1 MDTGHDEL
9 REACG
14 LYVLGALDP
23 AEHAR
28 LVAHLRTCDECA
40 STVDSLRQVVG
51 SLPFAVPQV
60 APPPELRG
68 RVLSAA
74 ARVRPPRSSADA
86 TTAGAS
92 LVTKAPRRNRALAA
106 GWLAAAAATVI
117 AVVLWGQV
125 SSLQTRLGDADARL
139 TDVSR
144 RLDDSER
151 RLQES
156 TSETSAVRQRLAV
169 LTAADALE
177 LRLVGQPPARQAS
190 ARAFVSGTRGLLFA
204 ASNLPALPA
213 GRTYQIW
220 YLTRGAP
227 ISAGLMQPDAQGNA
241 TEAFVVP
248 PNLATPAGMAVS
260 LEPDGGVPAPTGAIY
275 LATQ

>member
-1 MDTGHDEL
+1 MDTEHDAL
-9 REACG
+9 RDAYG
-14 LYVLGALDP
+14 LYVLGALEP

-40 STVDSLRQVVG
+40 STVKSLREVAG
-51 SLPFAVPQV
+51 ALAFGVPQV
-60 APPPELRG
+60 APSPALRS

-74 ARVRPPRSSADA
+74 ARVRTPRIGVQATALRPPPVTATSRRS
-86 TTAGAS
+86 
-92 LVTKAPRRNRALAA
+92 RALVA
-106 GWLAAAAATVI
+106 GWLAAAAA
-117 AVVLWGQV
+117 AVVAVAFWSQAT
-125 SSLQTRLGDADARL
+125 SLQTRLADADTRL
-139 TDVSR
+139 ADLSR
-144 RLDDSER
+144 RLDSSER

-156 TSETSAVRQRLAV
+156 TNETSAVRQRLAV
-169 LTAADALE
+169 LTAADAIE
-177 LRLVGQPPARQAS
+177 LRLVGQPPARQSS
-190 ARAFVSGTRGLLFA
+190 ARAFVSRTRGVLFA

-227 ISAGLMQPDAQGNA
+227 ISAGLVQPDAQGNA
-241 TEAFVVP
+241 TESFGVP
-248 PNLATPAGMAVS
+248 ADLAAPAGMAVS

>member
-40 STVDSLRQVVG
+40 GTVDSLRQVAA

-60 APPPELRG
+60 APSPELRG

-74 ARVRPPRSSADA
+74 ARVRPPRSGAYA
-86 TTAGAS
+86 TTATS
-92 LVTKAPRRNRALAA
+92 LVTPAPRRNRALAA
-106 GWLAAAAATVI
+106 GWLAAAAATVV
-117 AVVLWGQV
+117 AVALWSQV

-169 LTAADALE
+169 LTAADAFE

-190 ARAFVSGTRGLLFA
+190 ARAFVSSTRGLLFA

-227 ISAGLMQPDAQGNA
+227 ISAGLMQPDPQGNA

-248 PNLATPAGMAVS
+248 ADLATPAGMAVS
-260 LEPDGGVPAPTGAIY
+260 LEPDGGVPAPSGAIY